1 MSAEIQ
7 SAVASVHGLSVR
19 RKLRVGIYSQAAL
32 RQFIVQQLTH
42 RGGRRHLA
50 RRSRALRAPRPN
62 SGPNRPNRS
71 QLAQTVEAGI
81 AGAHAHA
88 AIVEGAVSTAWRLV
102 EAGQEALG

>member
-42 RGGRRHLA
+42 RGGAATWPAVPGRCGR
-50 RRSRALRAPRPN
+50 RAPTQDPTGRTGRN
-62 SGPNRPNRS
+62 SPKP
-71 QLAQTVEAGI
+71 
-81 AGAHAHA
+81 
-88 AIVEGAVSTAWRLV
+88 
-102 EAGQEALG
+102 